1 MNKKSLSYRLQQLI
15 IFVLHFVLLGWMLYT
30 LKNAGALSF
39 TAVML
44 HFLGMS
50 LMGAA
55 LIRGTAAWAKWHTER
70 EWREDP
76 SSHPDRPHGES

>member
-1 MNKKSLSYRLQQLI
+1 MNKKGLGYRLQQLLI
-15 IFVLHFVLLGWMLYT
+15 LVLHFILLAWMLYT

-39 TAVML
+39 SAVL
-44 HFLGMS
+44 YHFLGMS

-70 EWREDP
+70 EWRENGGP
-76 SSHPDRPHGES
+76 